1 MSTPRPPLRLLLL
14 CRPLCLLLLC
24 LLLLCAPCAVA
35 GLALAPGWH
44 IGRVSE
50 GQYEFAE
57 LNGWLTPR

>member
-1 MSTPRPPLRLLLL
+1 MSTVSTPTPPLHLLLL
-14 CRPLCLLLLC
+14 CRPLC

>member
-1 MSTPRPPLRLLLL
+1 MSTVSTPRPPL
-14 CRPLCLLLLC
+14 CLR